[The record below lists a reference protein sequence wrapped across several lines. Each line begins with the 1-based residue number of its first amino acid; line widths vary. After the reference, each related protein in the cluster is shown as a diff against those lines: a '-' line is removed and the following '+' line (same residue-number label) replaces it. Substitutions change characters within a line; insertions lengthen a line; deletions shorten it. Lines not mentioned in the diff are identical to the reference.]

1 MSQCVRFGMLGTGNF
16 SPFLAQYINEV
27 AEVTLPSATP
37 IRKPGPVSWK

>member
-1 MSQCVRFGMLGTGNF
+1 MSQRVRFGMLGTGNF

-27 AEVTLPSATP
+27 AEVVAICDP